1 VRLTA
6 YDANGMAVVSGKA
19 LTIPAN
25 GHVAAFIDESQ
36 FIPELPQG
44 FEGTVLLES
53 SVPIHA
59 VTLRSL
65 ITSANSFIMTTMPL
79 VDLNSPPSGKVYFPQ
94 LADGGNFTTELLLL
108 SLGNESFRLQF
119 LATDGQPFPVVL
131 K

>member
-6 YDANGMAVVSGKA
+6 YDAQGTALVSGKTFTVA
-19 LTIPAN
+19 AN
-25 GHVAAFIDESQ
+25 GHLAAFIDEVV
-36 FIPELPQG
+36 PELPQG

-53 SVPIHA
+53 SVAVHV

-65 ITSANSFIMTTMPL
+65 ITSSNSFIMTTMPL
-79 VDLNSPPSGKVYFPQ
+79 VDLNAPPSGKVYFPQ

-108 SLGNESFRLQF
+108 SLGNASFRLQF
-119 LATDGQPFPVVL
+119 FGTDGRPLPVVL